1 MQPIESWP
9 HALTGISRRI
19 RHIRGQRVLLD
30 VDLAAVYGV
39 TTKRLNEQVRR
50 NIDRFP
56 EDFVFQ
62 LTDQEVARSRS
73 QFATLNSRRGSNTKY
88 RPFAFTEHGAV
99 MAATVLNSKQ
109 AVQMSIFIV
118 RAFVELRVVVA
129 ANAALAQKLHA
140 LEKSVAMLD
149 AETRRRF
156 KELQAVVFSLASPPT
171 REQ

>member
-1 MQPIESWP
+1 
-9 HALTGISRRI
+9 
-19 RHIRGQRVLLD
+19 
-30 VDLAAVYGV
+30 
-39 TTKRLNEQVRR
+39 
-50 NIDRFP
+50 
-56 EDFVFQ
+56 
-62 LTDQEVARSRS
+62 
-73 QFATLNSRRGSNTKY
+73 
-88 RPFAFTEHGAV
+88 